1 MGVILNPQY
10 VVDNEHST
18 KAVML
23 SIEEWNQ
30 VLEELEELEDIRS
43 YDAAKAGP
51 QETVLLRRIGVRPQ
65 WSTVYWTPNT

>member
-10 VVDNEHST
+10 VVDNEQST
-18 KAVML
+18 KAVMI

-43 YDAAKAGP
+43 YDAAKAEP
-51 QETVLLRRIGVRPQ
+51 QETLLFEEAVRQ
-65 WSTVYWTPNT
+65 IQEDDKE